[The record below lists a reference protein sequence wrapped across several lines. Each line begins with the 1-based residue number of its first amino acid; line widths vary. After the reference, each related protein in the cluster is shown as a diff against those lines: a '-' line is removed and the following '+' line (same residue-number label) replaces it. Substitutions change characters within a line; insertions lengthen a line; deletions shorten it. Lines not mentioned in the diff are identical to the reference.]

1 MICTAVNANE
11 LFLRTNTE
19 IARGRFFSK
28 LFGSNSAVLRNL
40 ILVVIGGFNLLFGNG
55 MSFWLTLFKLE
66 VENSNFESV
75 IKGTPF

>member
-40 ILVVIGGFNLLFGNG
+40 ILVVIGGFNL
-55 MSFWLTLFKLE
+55 FWKRNVIL
-66 VENSNFESV
+66 VDGFEIGS
-75 IKGTPF
+75 